1 MEFILQTFTN
11 YKTKIDRNGLSANWI
26 NLLDDRLDE
35 HLDWFD
41 MDKWI
46 VLCTSWFLLK
56 MLINQVKQ
64 LNPKSAQY
72 IFIVQMKY
80 RK

>member
-11 YKTKIDRNGLSANWI
+11 YKTKIDRNGLSTNWI
-26 NLLDDRLDE
+26 NLLDDWLDE

-64 LNPKSAQY
+64 PNPKSAQY
-72 IFIVQMKY
+72 TFIVQMKC